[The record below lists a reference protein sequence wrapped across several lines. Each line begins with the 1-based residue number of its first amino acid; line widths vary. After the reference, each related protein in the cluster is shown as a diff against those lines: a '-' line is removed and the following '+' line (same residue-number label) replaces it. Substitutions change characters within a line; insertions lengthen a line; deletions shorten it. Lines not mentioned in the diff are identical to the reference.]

1 MKIGIIFGAGAERT
15 FGLSGG
21 EDFSKKVLGLNE
33 EKMNDAVEKYHKNK
47 ELDNW
52 YPSYCKHTWEKD
64 KLLKAALRKKYL
76 EESKNYKT
84 KQEFKDIINEQYEQI
99 IQRSEKEQDKL
110 IDRYT
115 SYMGIL
121 DEKFHTLISPRE
133 LGPTNFWKVI
143 DAYTR
148 AYLALTENM
157 ISDDI
162 SQHSNKYL
170 WILNNPKK
178 ANEYINKFC
187 KEMSTIDSYYKN
199 IKECDK
205 KDDFRI
211 ITTNYT
217 PLIEKIA
224 EIDEHNVAYLHGK
237 LSWFESPREW
247 KVYDMEKCKY
257 EELPSNELLFP
268 YIFIQSGIKPI
279 VEEIIINEY
288 SKAISYLKEVDKIII
303 VGFRLNYDDNHINS
317 FIRNYIIKG
326 KSVIYL
332 DYDHEK
338 ENDILKRL
346 RIEQN
351 LENIDFKVLPINN
364 GDSLSVFKDCIDFNN
379 NKR

>member
-21 EDFSKKVLGLNE
+21 KDFSKKVLGLNE

-84 KQEFKDIINEQYEQI
+84 KQEFKDIINEQYDQI

-115 SYMGIL
+115 SYIGIL

-133 LGPTNFWKVI
+133 LGPANFWKVI

-162 SQHSNKYL
+162 SQHSNKYF

-187 KEMSTIDSYYKN
+187 KEMSTIDSYYKI

-217 PLIEKIA
+217 PLIDIITDINNIA
-224 EIDEHNVAYLHGK
+224 HLHGK
-237 LSWFESPREW
+237 LNWFESPREW
-247 KVYDMEKCKY
+247 KVYDVLND
-257 EELPSNELLFP
+257 ELPNKELLFP
-268 YIFIQSGIKPI
+268 YIFVQSGVKPI
-279 VEEIIINEY
+279 VEEKILMEY
-288 SKAISYLKEVDKIII
+288 SKAIEYLHEVEKLII
-303 VGFRLNYDDNHINS
+303 VGYRLNFDDNHINGL
-317 FIRNYIIKG
+317 IRNYILDG
-326 KSVIYL
+326 NSVIYL
-332 DYDHEK
+332 DFDNESRI
-338 ENDILKRL
+338 DILNRL
-346 RIEQN
+346 CITQN
-351 LENIDFKVLPINN
+351 FEKIDFKILSINN
-364 GDSLSVFKDCIDFNN
+364 DNSLSVFKDSIDFDH

>member
-21 EDFSKKVLGLNE
+21 KDFSKKVLGLNE

-52 YPSYCKHTWEKD
+52 YPSYCKHAWEKD

-115 SYMGIL
+115 SYMGLL

-133 LGPTNFWKVI
+133 LGPANFWKVI

-187 KEMSTIDSYYKN
+187 KEMSTIDSYYKI

-217 PLIEKIA
+217 PLIDIITDINNIA
-224 EIDEHNVAYLHGK
+224 HLHGK
-237 LSWFESPREW
+237 LNWFESPREW
-247 KVYDMEKCKY
+247 KVYDVLDD
-257 EELPSNELLFP
+257 ELPNKELLFP
-268 YIFIQSGIKPI
+268 YIFIQSGVKPI
-279 VEEIIINEY
+279 VEEKILMEY
-288 SKAISYLKEVDKIII
+288 SKAIEYLHEVEKLII
-303 VGFRLNYDDNHINS
+303 VGYRLNLDDNHINS
-317 FIRNYIIKG
+317 LIRNYILAG

-332 DYDHEK
+332 DFDNEPRI
-338 ENDILKRL
+338 DILNRL
-346 RIEQN
+346 RITQN
-351 LENIDFKVLPINN
+351 FEKIDFKILSINN
-364 GDSLSVFKDCIDFNN
+364 DNSLSVFKDSIDFDH